1 MVQQQARTAPIPKS
15 RGFEHAADIG
25 LDVPRI
31 EAPGAVETN
40 LAKESG
46 TMPQPSVQD
55 DTGRVVES
63 CPFGHR
69 SVPGGPHTPEPF
81 KPDDHR
87 RMFLSLVGSFS
98 APLGVASR
106 VSGPGQARDRE
117 WTPFLF

>member
-1 MVQQQARTAPIPKS
+1 MMQQQVRTAPIPKS
-15 RGFEHAADIG
+15 RGFEHAADIR

-31 EAPGAVETN
+31 EAAGAVETN

-46 TMPQPSVQD
+46 TMPQPSVQ
-55 DTGRVVES
+55 
-63 CPFGHR
+63 H
-69 SVPGGPHTPEPF
+69 
-81 KPDDHR
+81 DDHR

-117 WTPFLF
+117 WTPFLFGPPVPLF